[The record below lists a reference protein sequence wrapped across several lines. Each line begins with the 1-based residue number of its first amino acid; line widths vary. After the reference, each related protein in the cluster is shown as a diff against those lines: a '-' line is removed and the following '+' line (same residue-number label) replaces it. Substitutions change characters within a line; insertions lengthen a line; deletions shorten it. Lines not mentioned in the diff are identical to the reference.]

1 MKVLVTGSSGL
12 VGRAFQWIVEQI
24 NDSSDHYIYLTSK
37 EADLTKEEEV
47 KKLFQTHEP
56 DAVVHIAAN
65 VGGLFKNMNYKA
77 QMYEDNILMN
87 TFVLKY
93 ARLFQVKK
101 VVMLLSTCIFPDG
114 IPVQEE
120 SLHKGPPHPSN
131 EGYAYSKR
139 MMEVHAR
146 ILHQEHLIQTI
157 CLSPTNIYGPF
168 DNFHLQ
174 EAHVFP
180 ALIYKCYVAKKENKP
195 FVVCGSGKPLRQFIY
210 SFDVANIIH
219 AVLQD
224 HKVPSGHYICAPP
237 SKDSEVSIETLARLI
252 AKEMEYEH
260 ALTFDTSYADGQF
273 KKTVEPHPLI
283 EDLPFT
289 PLERGLKVTVQWFL
303 ENIEKGNVRI

>member
-12 VGRAFQWIVEQI
+12 VGKAFQWIVEQI
-24 NDSSDHYIYLTSK
+24 NDSSDTYVYLTSK
-37 EADLTKEEEV
+37 DADLTKEDDV
-47 KKLFQTHEP
+47 KRVFKTYAP

-77 QMYEDNILMN
+77 EMYEDNILMN

-101 VVMLLSTCIFPDG
+101 VVMLLSTCVFPDG
-114 IPVQEE
+114 VKVEE
-120 SLHKGPPHPSN
+120 EALHQGPPHPSN

-168 DNFHLQ
+168 DNFDLQ
-174 EAHVFP
+174 DAHVVP
-180 ALIYKCYVAKKENKP
+180 ALIHKCYLAKKEQKP

-224 HKVPSGHYICAPP
+224 HKVPPGHYICAPP
-237 SKDSEVSIETLARLI
+237 SKDSEVTIASVAQRI
-252 AKEMEYEH
+252 AKEMDYEH
-260 ALTFDTSYADGQF
+260 ALTFDTTYADGQY
-273 KKTVEPHPLI
+273 KKTVEPHTLV

-289 PLERGLKVTVQWFL
+289 PFEKGLQITVKWFL
-303 ENIEKGNVRI
+303 ENIETGFVRV